1 MNLNVEKKNIEKE
14 KLDSLR
20 GKCSDALDALWSSAW
35 LKNSI
40 NKLDRSHLESLQVT
54 AEQIC
59 SQSEVAVVI
68 AAGDMA
74 RTIEACTSAVTQR
87 EACADVL
94 VFGDSF
100 SPAEYAELMTDLEKK
115 DFVLISVAPDLETV
129 SMRGAF
135 MCLKSLLVTKYGAE
149 KATERIF
156 AIAGKKSKLIAEDA
170 AENDYPLISYPED
183 VPAIY
188 GANTAAV
195 LLPMAV
201 KGADLL
207 EYLDGFRDML
217 ASPQWDIDATDYGIA
232 RALYKNAGG
241 TKEHFWIWQSQLAH
255 FGRWEENFA
264 DGIEKRS
271 LKLPADDKANCGDA
285 FDTQFIIEEDQED
298 IMMPYFEG
306 CNEDGSLNLLL
317 TDTAR
322 KCFFENN
329 EEKTGVQ
336 ISVERLDSY
345 NLGQLTAF
353 VQLSNGITEFLLNN

>member
-1 MNLNVEKKNIEKE
+1 MNLNVEKKNIK
-14 KLDSLR
+14 KADLDTLR
-20 GKCSDALDALWSSAW
+20 GKSNDALDALWNEAW

-40 NKLDRSHLESLQVT
+40 NKADRSSLESLQMT
-54 AEQIC
+54 ASKIC
-59 SQSEVAVVI
+59 SQCEVVVVI

-74 RTIEACTSAVTQR
+74 KTIKACVSATPQA
-87 EACADVL
+87 EACADVI

-100 SPAEYAELMTDLEKK
+100 SPAEYAELLIDLEKK
-115 DFVLISVAPDLETV
+115 DFALISVAPELETV

-135 MCLKSLLVTKYGAE
+135 VCLKRLLVEKHGAE

-156 AIAGKKSKLIAEDA
+156 AIASKQSRLIAEDA

-183 VPAIY
+183 VPAIS

-201 KGADLL
+201 KGGDVL

-217 ASPQWDIDATDYGIA
+217 ASPRWDIDATDYSIA
-232 RALYKNAGG
+232 RAFHKNTVG
-241 TKEHFWIWQSQLAH
+241 TKEHFLIWQKQLSDL
-255 FGRWEENFA
+255 GRWEESFCC
-264 DGIEKRS
+264 GMETRS
-271 LKLPADDKANCGDA
+271 LLLPADSRADHAEA
-285 FDTQFIIEEDQED
+285 FATQILIAEDQED

-306 CNEDGSLNLLL
+306 CHEDGSLNLLL
-317 TDTAR
+317 NDTAR
-322 KCFFENN
+322 KYFFENSRVRS
-329 EEKTGVQ
+329 GVQ
-336 ISVERLDSY
+336 ITVERLDSY